1 MNDAA
6 QSGMNA
12 PAPPPARPTIT
23 FGIQRSR
30 ERDAAARISP
40 LTTLPK
46 TRTRDLRWR
55 VDWARVASSE
65 RWRERHW
72 HPAAGRRVIAQTQH
86 GNLTLK
92 AVVKAPEERADGGL
106 VISGPKNA
114 RTIHAV
120 LLSRCAGYVKAP
132 CVEDVVC
139 GIKNAGR
146 NDAQATAIRTFL
158 REATADQVRKA
169 WKAGEFTIAELMRAA
184 EQVVDD
190 DDMRTTHSI
199 RRWLII
205 EPRECEP
212 NG

>member
-1 MNDAA
+1 MNDGA
-6 QSGMNA
+6 QTGRDTPST
-12 PAPPPARPTIT
+12 PPTRPTIT

-30 ERDAAARISP
+30 ERDAAARASP
-40 LTTLPK
+40 LTTLP
-46 TRTRDLRWR
+46 TPRARDLRWR
-55 VDWARVASSE
+55 VDWERVVSSE

-72 HPAAGRRVIAQTQH
+72 QPVAGRRVIAQTQR

-132 CVEDVVC
+132 RAEDIVR
-139 GIKNAGR
+139 GIRNAR
-146 NDAQATAIRTFL
+146 PNDAQARAIKAFL
-158 REATADQVRKA
+158 REATAHQVRKA
-169 WKAGEFTIAELMRAA
+169 WKAGEFTMAELMRAV
-184 EQVVDD
+184 ERVVDD

>member
-1 MNDAA
+1 MNDGA
-6 QSGMNA
+6 QTGRDT
-12 PAPPPARPTIT
+12 PATPPTRPTIT

-30 ERDAAARISP
+30 ERDAAARASP
-40 LTTLPK
+40 LTTLP
-46 TRTRDLRWR
+46 TRRARDLRWR
-55 VDWARVASSE
+55 VDWARVVSSD

-72 HPAAGRRVIAQTQH
+72 QPVAGRRVIAQTQR

-92 AVVKAPEERADGGL
+92 AVVKTPEERADGGL

-132 CVEDVVC
+132 RAEDIVR
-139 GIKNAGR
+139 GIKNAR
-146 NDAQATAIRTFL
+146 PTDAQATAIKAFL
-158 REATADQVRKA
+158 REATAHQVRKA
-169 WKAGEFTIAELMRAA
+169 WKAGEFTMAELMRAVDR
-184 EQVVDD
+184 VVDD